1 MLISSFRWVH
11 LEAKANRVKRFL
23 IRKSNY
29 QRNGTK
35 ISADLLNYTLQL
47 ISCPQH
53 KGDFIFPSHEGHLEI

>member
-35 ISADLLNYTLQL
+35 ILADLLNYTLQL
-47 ISCPQH
+47 IS
-53 KGDFIFPSHEGHLEI
+53 